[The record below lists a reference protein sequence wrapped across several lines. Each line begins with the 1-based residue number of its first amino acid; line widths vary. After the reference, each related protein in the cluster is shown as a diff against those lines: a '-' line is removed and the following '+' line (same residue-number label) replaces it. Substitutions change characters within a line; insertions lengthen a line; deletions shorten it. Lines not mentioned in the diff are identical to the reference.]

1 MLSWSDQGILLSKRT
16 HGETGGIISLL
27 TENHGRHHGYIY
39 GAHSTRHK
47 GLLDIGAVVNID
59 WSAKTNDQLGHFDIQ
74 DGENM
79 ALEFINDPLKLSALM
94 SVTSLI
100 ENGLPER
107 EEHVG
112 LFWGTH
118 ALLEQMTHDHIW
130 GAAIVMWEISFMKEL
145 GFALDFSK
153 CAGGGVAKD
162 LIYMSPKS
170 GCTVSR
176 EEGEAYKDKL
186 LPLPNFLIN
195 RASVTDIS
203 LSDVL
208 IGIQM
213 TGYFLEHWVFAQH
226 SKGIPETRLRF
237 ARLLAQSVDHNKGT

>member
-1 MLSWSDQGILLSKRT
+1 MLSWSDQGILLSKRA

-27 TENHGRHHGYIY
+27 TEQHGRHHGYIY
-39 GAHSTRHK
+39 GVHSTRKK
-47 GLLDIGAVVNID
+47 GLLDTGAILQVN
-59 WSAKTNDQLGHFDIQ
+59 WNAKTNDQLGHFDIE
-74 DGENM
+74 DGENI
-79 ALEFINDPLKLSALM
+79 ALDFLDDPLKLAALL
-94 SVTSLI
+94 SVTGLI
-100 ENGLPER
+100 EYALPER

-112 LFWGTH
+112 LFWGTR
-118 ALLEQMTHDHIW
+118 ALLEQMSHDHIW

-153 CAGGGVAKD
+153 CAGGGPPQD

-176 EEGEAYKDKL
+176 EKGEAYKDKL
-186 LPLPNFLIN
+186 LALPRFLYD
-195 RASVTDIS
+195 RANITEIL

-208 IGIQM
+208 IGLNM

-237 ARLLAQSVDHNKGT
+237 ARLLAQSAERL